1 MTVDTLTQIQ
11 NSFEPQVE
19 EVAYVVGR
27 AERRA
32 PRGTRPQTGFLS
44 MGWYGKAFSSCA
56 AAGSSR
62 SQTCPRIVDLKQ
74 QPVLTQSKQTSDIIS
89 PAIRI
94 KS

>member
-11 NSFEPQVE
+11 NSYEPLVE
-19 EVAYVVGR
+19 EAAYVVGR

-32 PRGTRPQTGFLS
+32 PRGIRPQTEFS
-44 MGWYGKAFSSCA
+44 NTVWYGKAFSSCA

-74 QPVLTQSKQTSDIIS
+74 QPVLTQSKTD
-89 PAIRI
+89 
-94 KS
+94 K

>member
-19 EVAYVVGR
+19 EAAYVVRR
-27 AERRA
+27 AEPRA
-32 PRGTRPQTGFLS
+32 SRGNRPQTTFLS
-44 MGWYGKAFSSCA
+44 TGWYGTAFSSCA

-74 QPVLTQSKQTSDIIS
+74 QPVLTQSKTD
-89 PAIRI
+89 
-94 KS
+94 K